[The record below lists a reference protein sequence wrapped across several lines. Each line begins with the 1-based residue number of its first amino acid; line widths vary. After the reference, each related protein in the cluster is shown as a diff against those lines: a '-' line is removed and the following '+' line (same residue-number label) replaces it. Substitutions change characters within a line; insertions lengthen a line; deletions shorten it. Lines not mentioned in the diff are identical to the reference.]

1 MPKRGIDA
9 GSRLFFDELE
19 SLAASRLKA
28 TRAIRLED
36 RYGVIAFSDEDH
48 VVKRQS
54 SSASPIRNS
63 RMAVELFH
71 LSEMRR
77 QETEALARRGRA
89 ALPELPLV
97 LRCA

>member
-48 VVKRQS
+48 VVKRQK
-54 SSASPIRNS
+54 
-63 RMAVELFH
+63 
-71 LSEMRR
+71 
-77 QETEALARRGRA
+77 
-89 ALPELPLV
+89 LV
-97 LRCA
+97 GVTHTKFPNGGAWS

>member
-48 VVKRQS
+48 VVKRQKFVGVTHTKFPNGGGAISFIRDAAAGNRS
-54 SSASPIRNS
+54 SGSS
-63 RMAVELFH
+63 RT
-71 LSEMRR
+71 R
-77 QETEALARRGRA
+77 RA
-89 ALPELPLV
+89 A
-97 LRCA
+97 